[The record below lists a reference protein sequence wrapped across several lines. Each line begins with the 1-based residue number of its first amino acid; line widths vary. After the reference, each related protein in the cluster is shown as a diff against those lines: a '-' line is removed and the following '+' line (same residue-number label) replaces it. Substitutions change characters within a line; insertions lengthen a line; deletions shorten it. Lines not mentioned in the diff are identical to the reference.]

1 MYMVIK
7 DALHYTSNTQLNRG
21 ESLLFIASVSG
32 YGMQFLSSAQCEH
45 HASPS
50 RRRTSTATG
59 WPREGASTVGACT
72 SGPSIAAIGRP
83 PVPQPRPA
91 SPIQDVP
98 PPPYAPPPFRTD
110 PGAGCEC
117 VRPNPQIPPP
127 LAAAAARLHAGLL
140 VGEVP
145 PLIRLP
151 PPFLLIPALW
161 SGPDLPARSR
171 RPHFLC
177 FFIFLLFLG
186 CSARAMLDRWRIS
199 LAVGSA
205 RRDPFVCRVVSAHRA
220 FGRLFVLRLCVP
232 GR

>member
-117 VRPNPQIPPP
+117 VRPNPQIPP

-151 PPFLLIPALW
+151 PPLPVDPCAVKWPGSSCEIPSPPL
-161 SGPDLPARSR
+161 SLFFYFFTFSR
-171 RPHFLC
+171 VF
-177 FFIFLLFLG
+177 G
-186 CSARAMLDRWRIS
+186 AGNA
-199 LAVGSA
+199 GSVADFA
-205 RRDPFVCRVVSAHRA
+205 RRR
-220 FGRLFVLRLCVP
+220 
-232 GR
+232 

>member
-7 DALHYTSNTQLNRG
+7 DALHYTSNTQLNSG

-98 PPPYAPPPFRTD
+98 APPVRSSPISNGSGRRVRVREAQSPNPPPR
-110 PGAGCEC
+110 
-117 VRPNPQIPPP
+117 R
-127 LAAAAARLHAGLL
+127 R
-140 VGEVP
+140 
-145 PLIRLP
+145 
-151 PPFLLIPALW
+151 
-161 SGPDLPARSR
+161 R
-171 RPHFLC
+171 RPSARRPPRRWGPPADPSPSPPSCWSLCCGVARIFLRDPVAPTFFV